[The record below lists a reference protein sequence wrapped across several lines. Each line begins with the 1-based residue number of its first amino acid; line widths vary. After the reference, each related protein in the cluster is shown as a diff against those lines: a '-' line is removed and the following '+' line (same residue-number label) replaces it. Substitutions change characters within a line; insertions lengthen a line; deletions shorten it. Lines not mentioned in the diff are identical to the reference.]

1 MTHALTTKLIAS
13 VPALIASW
21 LLIGATILPVP
32 IA

>member
-1 MTHALTTKLIAS
+1 MTNVLSTKLIAS

-21 LLIGATILPVP
+21 LLISATILPVP

>member
-1 MTHALTTKLIAS
+1 MTTVLSAKLIAS
-13 VPALIASW
+13 VPALLASW